1 MGRYQPVERNARRPT
16 DGVQFAP
23 RRFRRKSRG
32 SAIVEFALGSGVLLA
47 AFAGCFQIGYT
58 LIQYDRLQTA
68 VAQGARYAS
77 LAPYDSATATPSSSF
92 LLTVQN
98 MVLYGSPLAGS
109 SPVVSGLKAAN
120 VSLVVTFK
128 NGVPGTMQV
137 SISAYTVNALFGLHT
152 LNGKPQATYLYQ
164 GVWSPV

>member
-1 MGRYQPVERNARRPT
+1 MGCNREVTSDVQRSAECLRRN
-16 DGVQFAP
+16 
-23 RRFRRKSRG
+23 SRG

-68 VAQGARYAS
+68 VAQAARYAS

-92 LLTVQN
+92 LSAVQN
-98 MVLYGSPLAGS
+98 MVLYGSPVAGS
-109 SPVVSGLKAAN
+109 SPVVSGLTAAN
-120 VSLVVTFK
+120 VNLVVTFT
-128 NGVPGTMQV
+128 NGVPGAMLV
-137 SISAYTVNALFGLHT
+137 SISAYSINALFGVHT
-152 LNGKPQATYLYQ
+152 LNGKPQATYSYQ